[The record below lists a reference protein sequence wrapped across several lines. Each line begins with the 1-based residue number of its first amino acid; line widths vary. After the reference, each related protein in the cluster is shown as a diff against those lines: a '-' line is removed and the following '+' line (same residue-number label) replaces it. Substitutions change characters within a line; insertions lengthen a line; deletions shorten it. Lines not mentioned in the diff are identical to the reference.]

1 MDSVS
6 ILIAAGSDI
15 LLKKLKTF
23 LVQNGYRVVEQAK
36 EGNECLRKMRTIR
49 PFLAVLDYDI
59 PVINGFELARIAVED
74 NLCEVI
80 LIASSEQRNQINH
93 AKLERDIIV
102 VTKPLVRENFL
113 DLLELVIRN
122 RRRILKLEKEINE
135 LKETLEARKVIERAK
150 GILMKNLGLTEDE
163 AYRRLQ
169 KQSMDRG
176 IPLKDI
182 AKAIILAYD
191 I

>member
-1 MDSVS
+1 MESVS

-23 LVQNGYRVVEQAK
+23 LVQNGYRVVDQAK
-36 EGNECLRKMRTIR
+36 EGNECLRKIRTVR

-93 AKLERDIIV
+93 TKIEREITV
-102 VTKPLVRENFL
+102 VTKPLMRDTFL
-113 DLLELVIRN
+113 DMLELVIRN
-122 RRRILKLEKEINE
+122 RRKILQLEKEINE

-176 IPLKDI
+176 IPLKEI
-182 AKAIILAYD
+182 AKAIIVAYD

>member
-1 MDSVS
+1 MEDVS
-6 ILIAAGSDI
+6 ILIAAGNDVF
-15 LLKKLKTF
+15 LKKLKAF
-23 LVQNGYRVVEQAK
+23 LVQNGYHVVEQAK
-36 EGNECLRKMRTIR
+36 EGNECLRKIRAVR

-59 PVINGFELARIAVED
+59 PVINGLELARIAVED

-80 LIASSEQRNQINH
+80 LITSSEQRNQINPT
-93 AKLERDIIV
+93 KLERDITI
-102 VTKPLVRENFL
+102 VTKPIVRENFL
-113 DLLELVIRN
+113 SLLELVIRN
-122 RRRILKLEKEINE
+122 RRKILQLEKEINE
-135 LKETLEARKVIERAK
+135 LKETLEARKNIERAK